1 MTPNRRQFIKGGV
14 AAFTV
19 SFAAPA
25 FLSDIARAQGA
36 RARNL
41 VVLYLSGGNDA
52 LSMVVPYTNP
62 GYYERRPT
70 IAIPAAN
77 VLQVG
82 TDAGG
87 TGVGL
92 HPRLA
97 GLKQIYDQGQ
107 LAIVQRSGYPNSSRS
122 HFQGTDIWSTA
133 DPSNPS
139 GPGWLGRY
147 LELMPQPLDPLT
159 GWNTVRETP
168 RTLLSRFVGVPAIPD
183 PRTYAFASPNS
194 GNEALYARQAATR
207 IASHVP
213 VDRPHL
219 SFVSGTAQ
227 AAFDTLDRVA
237 SVAQYAPTVTYPGT
251 GLGSALRAVAG
262 SMARGIGTRV
272 FWVQTGGFDTHAS
285 QNPNQENGAYYRLMG
300 TMNDALLAFYTDVKN
315 QGLLG
320 DTLVLQFSEFGRRV
334 YENGASGTDHGAGST
349 MLLLGGGV
357 SGGLFGTAP
366 DLRDTPGNPTLE
378 SRNGDVRYQ
387 TDFRSV
393 YARVLDHWL
402 GTDSTTV
409 LGADFRN
416 PGLTFLS

>member
-1 MTPNRRQFIKGGV
+1 MKPNRRQFLTGGV

-19 SFAAPA
+19 SFAAPE

-36 RARNL
+36 ASRNL
-41 VVLYLSGGNDA
+41 VVLYLNGGNDA
-52 LSMVVPYTNP
+52 LSTVVPYSNA
-62 GYYERRPT
+62 GYYQRRPT
-70 IAIPAAN
+70 IGVPAAS

-87 TGVGL
+87 TNIGL
-92 HPRLA
+92 HPRLT
-97 GLKQIYDQGQ
+97 GLQQIYSQGR
-107 LAIVQRSGYPNSSRS
+107 LAIVQRTGYPNSSRS
-122 HFQGTDIWSTA
+122 HFLGTDIWSTA
-133 DPSNPS
+133 DPANPS

-147 LELMPQPLDPLT
+147 LELLPQPSDPLT
-159 GWNTVRETP
+159 AWSTVRETP
-168 RTLLSRFVGVPAIPD
+168 KTFSSRFVGIPAIPD

-194 GNEALYARQAATR
+194 GTEALRAREAAVK
-207 IASHVP
+207 IASHIP
-213 VDRPHL
+213 VDLPHL
-219 SFVSGTAQ
+219 SFVSGTTRSAL
-227 AAFDTLDRVA
+227 ATLDRVA
-237 SVAQYAPTVTYPGT
+237 TVAQYQPSVTYPAN

-262 SMARGIGTRV
+262 AMVGGIGTKV
-272 FWVQTGGFDTHAS
+272 FWVQTGGYDTHAS
-285 QNPNQENGAYYRLMG
+285 QNPNIVNGSYHRLMA
-300 TMNDALLAFYTDVKN
+300 TLNDSLTAFYQDVQN

-334 YENGASGTDHGAGST
+334 YENGSQGTDHGAGGVM
-349 MLLLGGGV
+349 MLMGGGV
-357 SGGLFGTAP
+357 QGGLYGTAP
-366 DLRDTPGNPTLE
+366 DLADYPNNPTLE

-416 PGLTFLS
+416 AGLTFV